1 MTKNIGRIAIGSC
14 MALAGIGCGQSRAS
28 GQPERPSK
36 TTAPLGSVST
46 AGGAGERAS
55 AKITRVVFVGKEH
68 PCECTKKR
76 LDTGWAALEEAL
88 GTPPKVPV
96 EQLKVDTEPEK
107 VEPYQKQKPTMTL
120 PALYFVDGKDSV
132 VELLQGEVTREQ
144 IAAALA
150 R

>member
-1 MTKNIGRIAIGSC
+1 MTRNTGFTGLVLC
-14 MALAGIGCGQSRAS
+14 MALAGAGCGQTRT
-28 GQPERPSK
+28 SK
-36 TTAPLGSVST
+36 TTAPVTSAAAS
-46 AGGAGERAS
+46 ERVS

-68 PCECTKKR
+68 PCDCTRKR
-76 LDTGWAALEEAL
+76 LETGWTALQEAL

-96 EQLKVDTEPEK
+96 EQLKVDTQPEK

-144 IAAALA
+144 ITAVLA
-150 R
+150 K